1 MVTEMTL
8 ADLIARDGRVSS
20 SGSESSS
27 LLSGSGSSSSSSG
40 SSSSSDSND
49 DSDNGKAPRRQRPAP
64 PPPPTEPPV
73 ASKSPPPSSKATKS
87 KRVATK
93 KAPAA
98 AAPKAAKPPSSKSAP
113 VKPPAK
119 PTTKRRAAAPAK
131 PKKTATTPRR
141 SKQATTAATEVV
153 SPPVGTRVPVLKTA
167 SGATIQLIK
176 GEDPGLSSM
185 DVVPAEECRG
195 KIELGM
201 VDPSKLA
208 EHAETEVPE
217 EDVDSAVFDAHD
229 DKGDVLR
236 NLDQFYFCDEA
247 GTPIS
252 LDVFER
258 PRDQRPLIMGFGTVV
273 QPLPLSELP
282 PPIRFY
288 MPEMVLSTRKR
299 KKSTAAG
306 GKRRKHAT
314 ATTAAALD
322 SSGDEDDDDDGASDD
337 DASRDG
343 NTTPH
348 SDTTG
353 PEMKKLKLDQL
364 DGHAGGTA
372 PQDTGGVVSPPPCIS
387 TSRRF
392 QSFVYPYGSK
402 RKRSLGQVDGAEAS
416 AGDDT
421 SD

>member
-1 MVTEMTL
+1 
-8 ADLIARDGRVSS
+8 
-20 SGSESSS
+20 
-27 LLSGSGSSSSSSG
+27 
-40 SSSSSDSND
+40 
-49 DSDNGKAPRRQRPAP
+49 
-64 PPPPTEPPV
+64 
-73 ASKSPPPSSKATKS
+73 
-87 KRVATK
+87 
-93 KAPAA
+93 
-98 AAPKAAKPPSSKSAP
+98 
-113 VKPPAK
+113 
-119 PTTKRRAAAPAK
+119 
-131 PKKTATTPRR
+131 
-141 SKQATTAATEVV
+141 AATEVV

-247 GTPIS
+247 GYVHRLFSKTPIS

-337 DASRDG
+337 DASRGTQHKSMGRSIERYIDG
-343 NTTPH
+343 VCVYAFYH
-348 SDTTG
+348 DIYIYIYITG
-353 PEMKKLKLDQL
+353 E
-364 DGHAGGTA
+364 T
-372 PQDTGGVVSPPPCIS
+372 
-387 TSRRF
+387 R
-392 QSFVYPYGSK
+392 
-402 RKRSLGQVDGAEAS
+402 E
-416 AGDDT
+416 
-421 SD
+421 